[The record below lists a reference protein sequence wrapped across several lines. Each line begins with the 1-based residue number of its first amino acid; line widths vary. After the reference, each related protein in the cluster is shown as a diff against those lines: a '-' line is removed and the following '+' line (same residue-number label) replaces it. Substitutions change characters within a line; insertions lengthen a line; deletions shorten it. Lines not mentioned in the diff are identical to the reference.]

1 MIEKCESEQ
10 ARSEHMKGAALAG
23 LWFALDGKLSSNL
36 DA

>member
-1 MIEKCESEQ
+1 VRVEQ
-10 ARSEHMKGAALAG
+10 ARSEHLKGAALAD